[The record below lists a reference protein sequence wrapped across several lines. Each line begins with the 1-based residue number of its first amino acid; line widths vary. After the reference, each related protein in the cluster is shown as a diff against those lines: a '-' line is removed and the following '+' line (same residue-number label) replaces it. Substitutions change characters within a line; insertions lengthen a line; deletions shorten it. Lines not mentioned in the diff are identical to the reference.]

1 MLGTFAKTFMTA
13 TTFNRHPAFWEVE
26 GFANKRDA
34 DFRPRLL
41 STSKRSRRNWFT
53 KDKEIHLQ
61 DL

>member
-13 TTFNRHPAFWEVE
+13 TYTRHPAFWEVE

-34 DFRPRLL
+34 DPRPRLIA
-41 STSKRSRRNWFT
+41 TPKRARRGWFT
-53 KDKEIHLQ
+53 KETEIHPQ